1 MVDFR
6 VSDGF
11 PSHPKTLGLSLE
23 AIGLWM
29 LAGTWCARYLTDG
42 YIPRDAMA
50 MYMNGSS
57 RPVDELVE
65 RNLLTPVADGW
76 LFVDWSQY
84 QRTRQQ
90 IEAQRVSNRERG
102 KRWREKGRS
111 RDTE

>member
-65 RNLLTPVADGW
+65 RNLLAPVADGW
-76 LFVDWSQY
+76 LFVDWSQW
-84 QRTRQQ
+84 QRTKADVESERAQWRARQ
-90 IEAQRVSNRERG
+90 ARARR
-102 KRWREKGRS
+102 KRWGN
-111 RDTE
+111 TE